1 MGFHAFRHTFA
12 TLLDKAGETTTAISR
27 LTGHWNGQPPPSVLD
42 KFYIHRKTLPLRVAT
57 LAKFVPPVTVP
68 GYKEGQ
74 FRQALNDVLQAQDAR
89 KPTKNKA

>member
-27 LTGHWNGQPPPSVLD
+27 LTGHWDGQALSSVLD

-57 LAKFVPPVTVP
+57 LAKFVPPVLVP
-68 GYKEGQ
+68 GYHKAQ
-74 FRQALNDVLQAQDAR
+74 FKQALNDVLQVQDAQ